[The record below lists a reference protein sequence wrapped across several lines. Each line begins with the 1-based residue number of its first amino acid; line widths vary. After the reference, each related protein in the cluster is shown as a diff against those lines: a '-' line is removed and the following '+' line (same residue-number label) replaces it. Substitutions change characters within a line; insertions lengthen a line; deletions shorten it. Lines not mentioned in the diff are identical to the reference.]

1 MPFMCQVLCRMKGRE
16 DKKKNNIVSLFRN
29 SIIILLSFGIV
40 TLFII
45 NYTKERITWAQS
57 IYIWMLC
64 HIQIM
69 TEISERENLQFI
81 VNLHSR
87 TGAGLHFS
95 FSYFSSCISSNF
107 IRYNWHI
114 SLCKFKLY
122 NVMIWYVLYYEMITT
137 VS

>member
-1 MPFMCQVLCRMKGRE
+1 MPFMCQVLHRMKGRE
-16 DKKKNNIVSLFRN
+16 DEKKNNIISLFRN
-29 SIIILLSFGIV
+29 SIIILLSFGIII
-40 TLFII
+40 LFII
-45 NYTKERITWAQS
+45 NYTKEIIRWAQS
-57 IYIWMLC
+57 IYPWMLC

-69 TEISERENLQFI
+69 AEISERENLQFI

-87 TGAGLHFS
+87 IGAGLHFS

-114 SLCKFKLY
+114 PLCKFKIY
-122 NVMIWYVLYYEMITT
+122 NVMTGYILYYEMITT